1 MSKTRSNCLTFATYF
16 PQNVPQSGGLA
27 RSFTNVAAKR
37 SISGISSANSTGRSS
52 DYRCPEASHAMGSKS
67 KPKATTFG
75 TATQILDANLT
86 NAAFGFLPVVGR
98 KGKSPASVS
107 RRVQLQ
113 PDLDL
118 LGGFAFLSFESLD
131 DLETHIE
138 HNETN
143 SAAISVNVGQKRKAE
158 GSSKRHGDD
167 SGLFAPSSKK
177 KAAKTSKK
185 KPPKQISTLTTA
197 AAAAKA
203 KHSSPADGLFK
214 SKIDKVSPVGTIL
227 DDRELSQST
236 PIDIAASGSE
246 MNAQSSLNVF
256 SEISLLCSET
266 VDLGDDEDTVQEVF
280 KKPEKA
286 VLDVGDG
293 QLDMSVAPVNQS
305 QGAVEGIGTSTDP
318 IPKKKK
324 KKKRKN
330 EHCDQTSQTKFRI
343 KKKKKSEPKAQVSER
358 ISNVILNQLQ
368 NDEFPDPDEFA
379 DLQFQDLEN
388 SQSKGDDGKEDQNSR
403 AKSLSSKPKI
413 ENVTCARTA
422 VYQGCSR
429 DSSYKTKLITSELS
443 NGEDSIHLACNTS
456 LELSQ
461 AKIVEKNSLD
471 SFTPHSSDRED
482 ETTSVSVLSD
492 LSDHSSDIE
501 MSTDRCG
508 CFLLNNRIE
517 KVEKEETEKGEPIVD
532 VDVETVGKEMRK
544 NFLVVSG
551 IEAGHFSY
559 HPDKTK
565 DGTIDTSIQ
574 ALPNEIDIFLQC
586 AKMQEGEMIKIIN
599 PDDSDELH
607 SHFVQKNDCNPK
619 TSNKKATRSA
629 TERKRRHHLGD
640 LFNDLKLEVF
650 TDLVDADLYFS
661 KQAILSKGI
670 SAIEELEKESK
681 ELNDAK
687 RQLMKTKKTLEEKR
701 NLLMFGKESVDVDAA
716 RVEAI
721 FQHLNIQVDNEEPSI
736 SEQNSNSSKDV
747 VVDVPSES
755 KLAVEPSVK
764 GRPRAKKTLLS
775 PWVSTNKPALKSK
788 DDQNPT
794 SANLVRKASTQHLIE
809 ASKEILGTTTSISQT
824 LPTSISN
831 VSCGV
836 QTQEGSNTSLKSL
849 ASGNPLHSQSLPP
862 DNSTTKSKPL
872 NESASQEGPKA
883 NLVKILPKPTILQLN
898 PTQHKAIIDSLG
910 QVKQPSSDKIICN
923 LSRLSTTQNP
933 GSPSSICI
941 IRSRQLMKNLES
953 KNVMHLKITNSNSS
967 SGGTPSTTPASSS
980 NKQVLKTP
988 ATARVPGFVT
998 LGVAKMPVT
1007 PGTTSAQTSQ
1017 KQSDNTVLV
1026 SQIPQKST
1034 TTPTSSITK
1043 LIFAGKPLGALA
1055 STSTTEMSQSTVQTN
1070 ADITQRALASLSQL
1084 QANRPPVAGTVT
1096 KPVDLNENP
1105 VAGILSGL
1113 KNVVMKVVPRQPEMQ
1128 STTSV
1133 LPTLPTA
1140 TTTTLQGAASSH
1152 VAVSSSQESCPAQP
1166 RKFSLIPIIQ
1176 VPSSSSLNSS
1186 FTASALNQSL
1196 TSSGIGAKVVTSTPL
1211 FTTCLDPFNLVPR
1224 EVGASNPPSSLE
1236 PDLPA
1241 ASVDLETDIS
1251 NQLDNSTSSGTPS
1264 PISDDIFKEEQ
1275 STSSTV
1281 LTQEML
1287 KIPGIEQRSDVPLA
1301 KLPEVFEN
1309 LADLDKTTDAVQ
1321 SPKPWC
1327 GVEERKPEGSV
1338 TCDFSRLSH
1347 GSEVKTDTPSLS
1359 LQSSA
1364 IDAKKSTSPLKVEI
1378 KDFRKGKPFLTDIE
1392 RFASTSLQNL
1402 SVKYNYQTS

>member
-1 MSKTRSNCLTFATYF
+1 
-16 PQNVPQSGGLA
+16 
-27 RSFTNVAAKR
+27 
-37 SISGISSANSTGRSS
+37 
-52 DYRCPEASHAMGSKS
+52 MGSKS

-75 TATQILDANLT
+75 PTTQILDVNLT
-86 NAAFGFLPVVGR
+86 NATFGFLPAVGW

-107 RRVQLQ
+107 RRVDLQ

-131 DLETHIE
+131 ELETHIE

-143 SAAISVNVGQKRKAE
+143 CAAISVTIGQKRKAE
-158 GSSKRHGDD
+158 GSGKRLGDNC
-167 SGLFAPSSKK
+167 GLFVPPSKK

-197 AAAAKA
+197 AASKQ
-203 KHSSPADGLFK
+203 KHSSPADGLIK
-214 SKIDKVSPVGTIL
+214 SKIDKVSSVGTIL

-236 PIDIAASGSE
+236 SIDISASGSE
-246 MNAQSSLNVF
+246 MNAQSSTNVF

-266 VDLGDDEDTVQEVF
+266 VDLGDDEDTAQDIF

-286 VLDVGDG
+286 VVDRGDG
-293 QLDMSVAPVNQS
+293 QLDLSAAQFNQS
-305 QGAVEGIGTSTDP
+305 EGAVEGIGTSTDP

-343 KKKKKSEPKAQVSER
+343 KKKKKSEPKAQVSESM
-358 ISNVILNQLQ
+358 SNVLLDHLE
-368 NDEFPDPDEFA
+368 NDEFPNPEEFPDLHFPGV
-379 DLQFQDLEN
+379 EN
-388 SQSKGDDGKEDQNSR
+388 SQGKDDGEEDNKNTQ

-413 ENVTCARTA
+413 ENATCARTA
-422 VYQGCSR
+422 VYPGFSR
-429 DSSYKTKLITSELS
+429 DGSFKTKLLTSES
-443 NGEDSIHLACNTS
+443 PSGERLIDLTGNTS
-456 LELSQ
+456 SELSQ
-461 AKIVEKNSLD
+461 AKMAEKNSLD
-471 SFTPHSSDRED
+471 GCTPHSSDRDD

-508 CFLLNNRIE
+508 CFLLNNKIE
-517 KVEKEETEKGEPIVD
+517 KVEKEEMEKGEEIVD

-559 HPDKTK
+559 HPDMTK

-607 SHFVQKNDCNPK
+607 SHFMQKNGRNPD

-640 LFNDLKLEVF
+640 LFSDMKLEVF

-661 KQAILSKGI
+661 KQSILSKGI
-670 SAIEELEKESK
+670 STIEELEKGSK
-681 ELNDAK
+681 ELNNK
-687 RQLMKTKKTLEEKR
+687 KTQLMKTNKTLKEKR
-701 NLLMFGKESVDVDAA
+701 NLLMFGKESIDVDSAK
-716 RVEAI
+716 VETI
-721 FQHLNIQVDNEEPSI
+721 FQRLNIQVDDEELPKT
-736 SEQNSNSSKDV
+736 EENLNSSEDV

-775 PWVSTNKPALKSK
+775 PWVSNNKPALKSR
-788 DDQNPT
+788 DDQNT
-794 SANLVRKASTQHLIE
+794 IGANLVKKASTPSLLGT
-809 ASKEILGTTTSISQT
+809 SKEILGTTTSSSQT
-824 LPTSISN
+824 LPSLNISN

-836 QTQEGSNTSLKSL
+836 QTQEASSISFKSFV
-849 ASGNPLHSQSLPP
+849 SGNPPLSQSLPP
-862 DNSTTKSKPL
+862 GNGTAKSKPL

-883 NLVKILPKPTILQLN
+883 NLVKILPKPTTILQLN
-898 PTQHKAIIDSLG
+898 PTQHKAIIDTLG

-933 GSPSSICI
+933 SSPSSICI
-941 IRSRQLMKNLES
+941 IRSGQLMKNLDS
-953 KNVMHLKITNSNSS
+953 KNVMHLKITNDALKNVDNGSGSTSS
-967 SGGTPSTTPASSS
+967 TAPASSS
-980 NKQVLKTP
+980 SQQVLNTP

-998 LGVAKMPVT
+998 LGVAKMPET
-1007 PGTTSAQTSQ
+1007 PGTSNGQTS
-1017 KQSDNTVLV
+1017 KKHSENTVLV
-1026 SQIPQKST
+1026 SQIPPKST
-1034 TTPTSSITK
+1034 TTPISSTAK
-1043 LIFAGKPLGALA
+1043 LIFSGKPLSTLA
-1055 STSTTEMSQSTVQTN
+1055 STSTTGIPQSTGQTN
-1070 ADITQRALASLSQL
+1070 ADITLRALASLSQL
-1084 QANRPPVAGTVT
+1084 QANRPPVAGTVI
-1096 KPVDLNENP
+1096 KPVGLNENP

-1140 TTTTLQGAASSH
+1140 TITTLMGTTSSH
-1152 VAVSSSQESCPAQP
+1152 VAASSQGSCPVQP
-1166 RKFSLIPIIQ
+1166 RKFSVIPIIS
-1176 VPSSSSLNSS
+1176 VPSSSSLNSI
-1186 FTASALNQSL
+1186 FTASTLNQPLS
-1196 TSSGIGAKVVTSTPL
+1196 SSGVSSKVITSTPL
-1211 FTTCLDPFNLVPR
+1211 IKTCLDPFNLVPR
-1224 EVGASNPPSSLE
+1224 ELAASNPPICLE
-1236 PDLPA
+1236 PDLPS

-1251 NQLDNSTSSGTPS
+1251 NQLDNLTSSESPS
-1264 PISDDIFKEEQ
+1264 PISNDIFKEEP

-1287 KIPGIEQRSDVPLA
+1287 KIPGIEQRPDVPLA

-1309 LADLDKTTDAVQ
+1309 LADLDKTTDVTQ

-1327 GVEERKPEGSV
+1327 GVEEREPEGSV
-1338 TCDFSRLSH
+1338 TCNLSSLSH
-1347 GSEVKTDTPSLS
+1347 GAELRTDTPSLS
-1359 LQSSA
+1359 LRSST
-1364 IDAKKSTSPLKVEI
+1364 IGAKKSTSPFKVEI
-1378 KDFRKGKPFLTDIE
+1378 KDFRKGKPLRGAICINFSQLE
-1392 RFASTSLQNL
+1392 CNNQAL
-1402 SVKYNYQTS
+1402 